1 MQERCEAFSAPTA
14 YRPSHVHDVSNGTH
28 RLACPRSYIV
38 EKPLGEDALRA
49 SAIATPK
56 LRAWSAMDTV
66 RPAHGMS
73 NRVRV

>member
-14 YRPSHVHDVSNGTH
+14 YRPSHVHDVLNGTH

-56 LRAWSAMDTV
+56 FTHLERNGYRSSRARDV
-66 RPAHGMS
+66 Q
-73 NRVRV
+73 